1 VKERAAVP
9 ENASRTED
17 FFERAGTAGDKG
29 EIMSGSV
36 NRVILVGR
44 LGKDPEIRSTP
55 SGTTVAKFTIATDE
69 RYTDRTGE
77 KQERTEWHNI
87 VAWSKLAEI
96 CGQYLKKGKLVFIE
110 GSLRT
115 DSWDDKETGQK
126 KYRTE
131 IVAQN
136 MQMLDKRGDDE
147 GGSGGGYAGSRSKSS
162 SQSGSPDMV
171 EEDDVPF

>member
-1 VKERAAVP
+1 MINK
-9 ENASRTED
+9 
-17 FFERAGTAGDKG
+17 
-29 EIMSGSV
+29 
-36 NRVILVGR
+36 VILIGR

-55 SGTTVAKFTIATDE
+55 QGTTVAKFTMATDE
-69 RYTDRTGE
+69 RFTDRNGE

-96 CGQYLKKGKLVFIE
+96 CGQYLKKGKLVYIE

-126 KYRTE
+126 RYRTE

-136 MQMLDKRGDDE
+136 MQMLDRKGDE
-147 GGSGGGYAGSRSKSS
+147 GGGSYTGGAYAGAKKGGTASA
-162 SQSGSPDMV
+162 PETM
-171 EEDDVPF
+171 EDDEEVPF

>member
-1 VKERAAVP
+1 
-9 ENASRTED
+9 
-17 FFERAGTAGDKG
+17 
-29 EIMSGSV
+29 MSGSV
-36 NRVILVGR
+36 NKVILVGR

-55 SGTTVAKFTIATDE
+55 SGTTVAKFSIATDE
-69 RYTDRTGE
+69 RFTDRNGE

-96 CGQYLKKGKLVFIE
+96 CGQYLRKGKLVYIE

-131 IVAQN
+131 IVANN
-136 MQMLDKRGDDE
+136 MQMLDRRGDEE
-147 GGSGGGYAGSRSKSS
+147 GGGGGSYAGAGARKSS
-162 SQSGSPDMV
+162 GSAPAGGMDDD
-171 EEDDVPF
+171 EEVPF

>member
-1 VKERAAVP
+1 
-9 ENASRTED
+9 
-17 FFERAGTAGDKG
+17 
-29 EIMSGSV
+29 MSSSV
-36 NRVILVGR
+36 NKVILIGR

-55 SGTTVAKFTIATDE
+55 QGTTVAKFTLATDE
-69 RYTDRTGE
+69 RFTDRSGE

-96 CGQYLKKGKLVFIE
+96 CGQYLKKGKLVYIE

-115 DSWDDKETGQK
+115 DSWEDKETGQK

-136 MQMLDKRGDDE
+136 MQMLDRKGDE
-147 GGSGGGYAGSRSKSS
+147 GGGGSYGGGSYAGAKKGSS
-162 SQSGSPDMV
+162 SSAPETM
-171 EEDDVPF
+171 EDDEEVPF